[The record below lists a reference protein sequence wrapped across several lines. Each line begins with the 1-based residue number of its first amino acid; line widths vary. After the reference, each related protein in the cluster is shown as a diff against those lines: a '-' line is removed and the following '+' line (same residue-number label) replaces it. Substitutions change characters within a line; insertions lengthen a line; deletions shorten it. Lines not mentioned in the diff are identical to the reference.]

1 MKSVYVR
8 SSPRV
13 EDLGPADLPEVAF
26 VGKSN
31 VGKSSLLNRLAGAK
45 IARTSKT
52 PGRTQLINLFH
63 VTRDGVQF
71 GLVDLPGYGF
81 AAAPKG
87 VRAEWM
93 DMIEGYLVGR
103 TTLRA
108 VCVLV
113 DARRG
118 VEEEDAEIYG
128 WLSALGK
135 YQVLAVV
142 TKIDKLPKAK
152 QNPALHAVAESYGL
166 SRAAV
171 LGTSASS
178 GQGMDVLVEAV
189 LAVASA

>member
-13 EDLGPADLPEVAF
+13 EDLGPAELPEVAF

-87 VRAEWM
+87 VRPS
-93 DMIEGYLVGR
+93 
-103 TTLRA
+103 
-108 VCVLV
+108 
-113 DARRG
+113 
-118 VEEEDAEIYG
+118 G
-128 WLSALGK
+128 W
-135 YQVLAVV
+135 
-142 TKIDKLPKAK
+142 T
-152 QNPALHAVAESYGL
+152 
-166 SRAAV
+166 
-171 LGTSASS
+171 
-178 GQGMDVLVEAV
+178 
-189 LAVASA
+189 